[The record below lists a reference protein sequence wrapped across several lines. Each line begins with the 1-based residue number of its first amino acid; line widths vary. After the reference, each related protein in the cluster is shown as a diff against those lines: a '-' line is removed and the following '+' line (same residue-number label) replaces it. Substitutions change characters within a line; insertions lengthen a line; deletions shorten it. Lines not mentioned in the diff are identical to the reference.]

1 MVLDMDLEEN
11 MDVCIVILVMVSLI
25 ILITTLNIG

>member
-1 MVLDMDLEEN
+1 MDLQEN

-25 ILITTLNIG
+25 LLITTLNIA

>member
-1 MVLDMDLEEN
+1 MVLDMDLQEN

-25 ILITTLNIG
+25 LLITTLNIA